1 MQTKGETRMSEKCK
15 NCQKPLPP
23 RAKGLDFCS
32 QECAKN
38 FKHEHEPTPK
48 VQSEKK
54 VDTTIEAV
62 LKYMGIE
69 KPNFTKSVAYRHWER
84 FVQFIKENSGKSWN
98 EFVRPR
104 LRSYLGIDFRYIESY
119 LESCLAWGVMK
130 LENGN
135 VVFVGLPKGD
145 PL

>member
-1 MQTKGETRMSEKCK
+1 MC
-15 NCQKPLPP
+15 
-23 RAKGLDFCS
+23 LDFCS
-32 QECAKN
+32 KECAQN
-38 FKHEHEPTPK
+38 FKQKQEETK
-48 VQSEKK
+48 KTFEKK
-54 VDTTIEAV
+54 TDTTIEAV
-62 LKYMGIE
+62 LKYIGIE
-69 KPNFTKSVAYRHWER
+69 KTNFTKSVAYRHWER
-84 FVQFIKENSGKSWN
+84 FVQFIMENSGKSWN

-104 LRSYLGIDFRYIESY
+104 LRSYLGIDFRYIENY

>member
-1 MQTKGETRMSEKCK
+1 MSKQCK
-15 NCQKPLPP
+15 NCKKSLPLGS
-23 RAKGLDFCS
+23 KDLDFCS
-32 QECAKN
+32 EDCAK
-38 FKHEHEPTPK
+38 KCKQSIESKPK
-48 VQSEKK
+48 ATSQK
-54 VDTTIEAV
+54 VDLTVETV

-84 FVQFIKENSGKSWN
+84 FVQFIMENSGKSWS

-130 LENGN
+130 LENGD

-145 PL
+145 AL